1 MKRKEKTRV
10 ILQYPE
16 GTNLF
21 LRCVAWSALDFD
33 AKVNK
38 NKDVV
43 VTETDSKRS
52 LKKFF
57 TSRKIRDF
65 KRAGVKVKLSWM

>member
-1 MKRKEKTRV
+1 MRKSEKPKV
-10 ILQYPE
+10 VLQYPK

-43 VTETDSKRS
+43 VTETDSRRS
-52 LKKFF
+52 LKEFF
-57 TSRKIRDF
+57 TSRKIKDF
-65 KRAGVKVKLSWM
+65 KKAGVKVELSWM

>member
-1 MKRKEKTRV
+1 MKRNEKPEV
-10 ILQYPE
+10 FLQYPK

-38 NKDVV
+38 EKKIV
-43 VTETDSKRS
+43 VTETDSNRS
-52 LKKFF
+52 LKSFF
-57 TSRKIRDF
+57 TSRKIKDF
-65 KRAGVKVKLSWM
+65 KKAGVKVELSWV